1 MKSLFNQMPQVHSSN
16 VYEIIWYECKGIIWK
31 QCYCTY
37 NMIWMQQKLYEIN
50 IYWNICVFHD
60 MTLSACNRN
69 IMTKIIQTF
78 TKYCAVAVLQCQ
90 WNFGDDVETQFK
102 FNSKSVTLVIST
114 REYYELFQFKMLEI
128 NKTSFKYIEYR

>member
-1 MKSLFNQMPQVHSSN
+1 MCMKYYDMNARELYESN
-16 VYEIIWYECKGIIWK
+16 VIVSPTDSSFHIYNI
-31 QCYCTY
+31 

-128 NKTSFKYIEYR
+128 NKTSFKYIESR